1 MFPKKN
7 TFKRLQLSVRAKSRT
22 LFLHLDF
29 ARCDKKNSVFI
40 TVLIILFFQN
50 CAPSRFVKPLAKNEN
65 AISANLGGP
74 LIKFGNA
81 TIPIPFTSINYGRG
95 ITDKTTAFGSIHTT
109 ALLFGNIQTDIGICQ
124 SIYKNDSLKFGISV
138 NPTMNLV
145 FDKWEKNFRAWPQL
159 DINAYKNIL
168 KDKAFV
174 YIGLTNW
181 FELSSQRAHQEPQT
195 QRVLINPH
203 LGLTYNT
210 KKWSYSIET
219 KFLQMNRNNTP
230 NVVDYVG
237 INQKG
242 AVGIYL
248 NFARKF

>member
-1 MFPKKN
+1 
-7 TFKRLQLSVRAKSRT
+7 
-22 LFLHLDF
+22 LFIQ
-29 ARCDKKNSVFI
+29 S
-40 TVLIILFFQN
+40 
-50 CAPSRFVKPLAKNEN
+50 CAPTRFVKPLSKNEN
-65 AISANLGGP
+65 AVTANLGGP
-74 LIKFGNA
+74 LIRFGKA
-81 TIPIPFTSINYGRG
+81 TIPIPFMSISYGRG

-124 SIYKNDSLKFGISV
+124 SIYKNDSLKFGITI
-138 NPTMNLV
+138 NPAMNLA

-174 YIGLTNW
+174 YVGLTNW

-195 QRVLINPH
+195 QRILINPH
-203 LGLTYNT
+203 LGITYTT
-210 KKWSYSIET
+210 KKWAYSLET

-242 AVGIYL
+242 AIGIYL

>member
-1 MFPKKN
+1 MSF
-7 TFKRLQLSVRAKSRT
+7 RAKSRRLNSHLNFT
-22 LFLHLDF
+22 RCNKNIFFYTSILIVLFIQ
-29 ARCDKKNSVFI
+29 S
-40 TVLIILFFQN
+40 
-50 CAPSRFVKPLAKNEN
+50 CAPTRFVKPLAKNEN
-65 AISANLGGP
+65 AVTANLGGP

-81 TIPIPFTSINYGRG
+81 TIPIPFTSISYGRG

-124 SIYKNDSLKFGISV
+124 SIYKNDSLKFGISI
-138 NPTMNLV
+138 NPAMNLA
-145 FDKWEKNFRAWPQL
+145 FDKWDKNFRAWPQL

-174 YIGLTNW
+174 YVGLTNW

-203 LGLTYNT
+203 LGITYTT
-210 KKWSYSIET
+210 KKWAYSLET
-219 KFLQMNRNNTP
+219 KFLLMNRNNKP

-242 AVGIYL
+242 AIGIYL

>member
-1 MFPKKN
+1 MNGSSNLTIKDIAFIMFKK
-7 TFKRLQLSVRAKSRT
+7 LIPLS
-22 LFLHLDF
+22 FL
-29 ARCDKKNSVFI
+29 VI
-40 TVLIILFFQN
+40 VLAAFQN
-50 CAPSRFVKPLAKNEN
+50 CTPSRFVKPLAKNEN
-65 AISANLGGP
+65 VISANIGGP

-124 SIYKNDSLKFGISV
+124 SLYKNDSLKFGISI
-138 NPTMNLV
+138 NPAFNLV
-145 FDKWEKNFRAWPQL
+145 FDKWQKNFRAWPQL
-159 DINAYKNIL
+159 DINAYKHIL

-174 YIGLTNW
+174 YVGLTNW
-181 FELSSQRAHQEPQT
+181 FELSSVRAHREPQT

-203 LGLTYNT
+203 MGITYTT

-230 NVVDYVG
+230 NIVDYIG

-242 AVGIYL
+242 AIGIYL